1 MSRADVDERFGM
13 PKTFQATSTTGGSFS
28 TEALLGS
35 NGFGLDA
42 FVMAGETID
51 G

>member
-1 MSRADVDERFGM
+1 MDERFGM
-13 PKTFQATSTTGGSFS
+13 PKTFQLTSTTGSSFS

-42 FVMAGETID
+42 FVMADETID
-51 G
+51 R